1 MNEQKN
7 SRMDCLRE
15 FVTADNLGKENLALI
30 PSAGLTAHFENPE
43 ANFQA
48 GLPSVSG
55 GIGIK
60 ASIPQIFIHLF

>member
-1 MNEQKN
+1 MGATFFRFFFSISFSYK
-7 SRMDCLRE
+7 
-15 FVTADNLGKENLALI
+15 NLALI

>member
-48 GLPSVSG
+48 GLPSV
-55 GIGIK
+55 
-60 ASIPQIFIHLF
+60 